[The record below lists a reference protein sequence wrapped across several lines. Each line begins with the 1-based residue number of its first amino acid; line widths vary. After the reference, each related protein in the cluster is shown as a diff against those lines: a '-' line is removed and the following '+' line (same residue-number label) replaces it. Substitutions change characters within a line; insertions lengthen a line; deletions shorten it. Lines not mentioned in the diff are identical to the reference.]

1 MKRNKKRDVE
11 IYRRGN
17 FSTHY
22 NLKTGL
28 YEVKNRGTFMAEFDT
43 DSAATAYCK
52 SLWISECKLDDGR

>member
-1 MKRNKKRDVE
+1 MKRKTRDVE

-22 NLKTGL
+22 NFKTGL
-28 YEVKNRGTFMAEFDT
+28 YEVKNRGVLLAEFDT
-43 DSAATAYCK
+43 DAAATVYCK